1 MKPKPKPEK
10 RKKNLIRLFSDSSY
24 RLLSEFLT
32 DSPNRKIEEQK
43 RKNQTMIDQL
53 KLAALKDSLVVL
65 QIQPQRDVLK
75 FETISGWLSIKTI
88 TENSVMVRTPE
99 DRLLMI
105 KVETIKKMT
114 SLAPDGKRKSISR

>member
-1 MKPKPKPEK
+1 MKPKPEK

-32 DSPNRKIEEQK
+32 DSPNRKVEEQK

-75 FETISGWLSIKTI
+75 FETISGWLIIKTI

>member
-1 MKPKPKPEK
+1 MKPKPEK

>member
-1 MKPKPKPEK
+1 MKPKPEK

-32 DSPNRKIEEQK
+32 DSPNRKVEEQK